1 MAQIPLDKI
10 SVDTGTLMSGAGK
23 MKEVMVDTAGMN
35 LIPNLSDS
43 SERLSQDLSQDH
55 LERR

>member
-10 SVDTGTLMSGAGK
+10 SVDTGTLVRGARK

-35 LIPNLSDS
+35 LIPNLSDA
-43 SERLSQDLSQDH
+43 SERL
-55 LERR
+55 

>member
-35 LIPNLSDS
+35 LIPNLSDA
-43 SERLSQDLSQDH
+43 SERL
-55 LERR
+55 